1 MRHRAWILASVTLAA
16 AACSQPDPLAE
27 QRSVCG
33 SATAEAEAKVAA
45 CTELLDSGKLDV
57 ANRSIALSNR
67 GGASEEAGDVTAALR
82 DFQAALEAD
91 PENLRAVRGRAA
103 ILIASGQLDAAEPLV
118 DRLIASGEFG
128 DIAHYLKGD
137 ILAQR
142 HDAAGALAAYDA
154 AIQGNSRFAEAFA
167 ARGRVKQGQ
176 SDYAGALADFDAAL
190 AINPQFT
197 PALAGRCWAR
207 VLIKDG
213 DAVAARADADAAA
226 VADPRDVRAQMCR
239 GLLQLR
245 AQEWEGAR
253 QSYDAALAV
262 EAGNPTALFGRGIA
276 RRRAGDDAG
285 REDMNLARDFDR
297 RIGEEFRGLGV
308 ETF

>member
-1 MRHRAWILASVTLAA
+1 MKFRKFMFVSVVFAT
-16 AACSQPDPLAE
+16 AACSPPDPLAE

-33 SATAEAEAKVAA
+33 SSTAEAEAKMAA
-45 CTELLDSGKLDV
+45 CTALLDSGKLDT
-57 ANRSIALSNR
+57 ANRSIALANR
-67 GGASEEAGDVTAALR
+67 GGASEAAGDVTAALR

-118 DRLIASGEFG
+118 DRLIASGELK
-128 DIAHYLKGD
+128 DIAYYLKGD
-137 ILAQR
+137 IRSQR
-142 HDAAGALAAYDA
+142 SDAAGALAAYDA
-154 AIQGNSRFAEAFA
+154 AIQANSRFAEALA
-167 ARGRVKQGQ
+167 GRGRIKQGQ
-176 SDYAGALADFDAAL
+176 SDHAGALADFDAAL
-190 AINPQFT
+190 AINPQLT

-207 VLIKDG
+207 VLMKDG
-213 DAVAARADADAAA
+213 DIGAARSDADAAA
-226 VADPRDVRAQMCR
+226 AADPRDVRAQMCR

-245 AQEWEGAR
+245 AQEWEAA
-253 QSYDAALAV
+253 QESYDAALAV

-297 RIGEEFRGLGV
+297 HIGEQFRDLGV